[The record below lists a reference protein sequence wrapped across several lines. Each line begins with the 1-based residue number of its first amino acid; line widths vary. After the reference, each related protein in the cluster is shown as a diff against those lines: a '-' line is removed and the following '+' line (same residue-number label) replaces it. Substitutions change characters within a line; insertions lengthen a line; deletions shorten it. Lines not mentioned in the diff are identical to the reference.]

1 MKEKKTYRLDQRTV
15 TSIDLIQEAIKE
27 NLGTKLYAG
36 QVIEMAVITL
46 YKEFQQKQLLP
57 EDDELTQAKIEA
69 LKGEFGDE
77 IQRY

>member
-1 MKEKKTYRLDQRTV
+1 MKEKKTYRLASSTV
-15 TSIDLIQEAIKE
+15 TAIELIQESVKY
-27 NLGTKLYAG
+27 NFGTKLSAG

-46 YKEFQQKQLLP
+46 YKDYQDKQLLP
-57 EDDELTQAKIEA
+57 EDDELTQAKIDA